1 MSFGE
6 LLIIGIICIVI
17 YLARCLYISYPMDH
31 KKVEINL
38 LTLQI
43 VICPLINT
51 ICALYLVHKN
61 SDYKKSIEK
70 LFND

>member
-1 MSFGE
+1 MSFEE
-6 LLIIGIICIVI
+6 LLIIGLFSVAI
-17 YLARCLYISYPMDH
+17 YLASCVYIGYRMDL

-38 LTLQI
+38 LTLLI

-51 ICALYLVHKN
+51 ICALYFVHKN